1 MIAEWESLTRLFT
14 TMSLTSG
21 SLNVDADVFWSGD
34 ADGAKASAC
43 APNDPVHGNPSA
55 PATGPGRATRTG
67 KPK

>member
-34 ADGAKASAC
+34 ADGAKAGAC
-43 APNDPVHGNPSA
+43 APYDPVHGNPPA
-55 PATGPGRATRTG
+55 PPTGLGRAN
-67 KPK
+67 

>member
-21 SLNVDADVFWSGD
+21 SLNVDADVIWSGD

-43 APNDPVHGNPSA
+43 APHDPVHGNPSA
-55 PATGPGRATRTG
+55 TLTRS
-67 KPK
+67 